1 MTIAG
6 IIILLLSLGL
16 NIILFCGVLKFNDRL
31 QDACFRNQE
40 DRMNWKEQSERYEAM
55 LKNMIFRCQ
64 RCKRF
69 VARKDIRTT
78 KDGDLLCP
86 VCYEKHLKVMK
97 KEK

>member
-16 NIILFCGVLKFNDRL
+16 NIILFCGVLKISDRL

-40 DRMNWKEQSERYEAM
+40 DRMNWKEQSEIYEAM
-55 LKNMIFRCQ
+55 LKNTIFRCQ

-69 VARKDIRTT
+69 VARKDVYIT

-86 VCYEKHLKVMK
+86 VCYEKHLKAMK

>member
-16 NIILFCGVLKFNDRL
+16 NIILFCGVLKISDRL
-31 QDACFRNQE
+31 QDAC
-40 DRMNWKEQSERYEAM
+40 MNWKEQSERYEAM
-55 LKNMIFRCQ
+55 LKNTIFRCQ

-69 VARKDIRTT
+69 VARKDIRIT

-86 VCYEKHLKVMK
+86 VCYEKHKKVMK
-97 KEK
+97 KEA

>member
-1 MTIAG
+1 MNILGA
-6 IIILLLSLGL
+6 IILAISIGL
-16 NIILFCGVLKFNDRL
+16 NIILFCGVLKFSDRL

-97 KEK
+97 KEA

>member
-1 MTIAG
+1 MTVIG
-6 IIILLLSLGL
+6 IIALILSIGL
-16 NIILFCGVLKFNDRL
+16 NIILFCGVLKISDRL

-40 DRMNWKEQSERYEAM
+40 DRKNWKEQSERYEAM

-86 VCYEKHLKVMK
+86 VCYKKHIKVMK
-97 KEK
+97 KEV

>member
-16 NIILFCGVLKFNDRL
+16 NIILFCGVLKISDRL
-31 QDACFRNQE
+31 QDAC
-40 DRMNWKEQSERYEAM
+40 MNWKEQARRYEAM
-55 LKNMIFRCQ
+55 LKNTIFRCQ

-69 VARKDIRTT
+69 VARKDIRIT

-86 VCYEKHLKVMK
+86 VCYEKHKKVMK
-97 KEK
+97 KEA

>member
-16 NIILFCGVLKFNDRL
+16 NIILFCGVLKISDRL
-31 QDACFRNQE
+31 QDACFRNE

-69 VARKDIRTT
+69 IARKDVRMT
-78 KDGDLLCP
+78 KDGDILCP
-86 VCYEKHLKVMK
+86 ICHEKHLKVMK
-97 KEK
+97 KEA

>member
-16 NIILFCGVLKFNDRL
+16 NIILFCGVLKISNRL

-40 DRMNWKEQSERYEAM
+40 DRMNWKEQARRYEAM
-55 LKNMIFRCQ
+55 LKNTIFRCQ

>member
-1 MTIAG
+1 MS
-6 IIILLLSLGL
+6 ILGAIVLAISLGL
-16 NIILFCGVLKFNDRL
+16 NIILFCGVLKISDRL

-86 VCYEKHLKVMK
+86 VCYEKHLKAMK

>member
-1 MTIAG
+1 MTVIG
-6 IIILLLSLGL
+6 IIALILSIGL
-16 NIILFCGVLKFNDRL
+16 NIILFCGVLKISDRL

-40 DRMNWKEQSERYEAM
+40 DRKNWKEQSERYEAM

-86 VCYEKHLKVMK
+86 VCYKKHIKVMK
-97 KEK
+97 KEA

>member
-1 MTIAG
+1 MTIIG
-6 IIILLLSLGL
+6 MIILVLSIGL
-16 NIILFCGVLKFNDRL
+16 NIILFCGVLKISDRL

-55 LKNMIFRCQ
+55 LKNTIFRCQ

-69 VARKDIRTT
+69 VARKDVFIT

-86 VCYEKHLKVMK
+86 VCYEKHKKVMK
-97 KEK
+97 KEA